1 MAPPENSPTL
11 THRRHFDSH
20 DDTISSVKKS
30 DNSTDNKPATTA
42 AVPHTSQEQFLVKY
56 EGHEYE
62 ISSFLDSHP
71 AGRNILLPFRNR
83 DMTTKFHD
91 VGHSA
96 EAKKILLKHKVHKT
110 EEDLAI
116 LAKESSSNK
125 EKVYKKVDAQFVM
138 RKLITP
144 EDKYFVHKFFGF
156 FSLMSFLYRYAY
168 VLPTTGN
175 LGMNGSM
182 LDIAT
187 LVIHFFLTFSSLIF
201 HVIEHRIPTRPLI
214 IYEEYRLHAIVFTT
228 RGILVSLLGFYCQDM
243 DVMQRRWLL
252 GAVILLVH
260 LTVDKI
266 TSVYGTKGVTA
277 VRNDGVLTFQYIGL
291 FYSYYQFVALG
302 SHLIWNDRLGDL
314 GFNTLI
320 AIQSSAFLMT
330 LKRKSLIRWYSHA
343 FWYSLCLALS
353 YYVMWSINGSLFFLY
368 PAILFFFRVK
378 FGLSKYVLWPLYVVG
393 LYYFNLTA

>member
-1 MAPPENSPTL
+1 M
-11 THRRHFDSH
+11 
-20 DDTISSVKKS
+20 
-30 DNSTDNKPATTA
+30 TTA
-42 AVPHTSQEQFLVKY
+42 ETLHHRSGHNDDQKAVSKSEDQFLVKY
-56 EGHEYE
+56 EGNDYE

-83 DMTTKFHD
+83 DLTNKFNEI
-91 VGHSA
+91 GHSA
-96 EAKKILLKHKVHKT
+96 EARKILLKHKIHKT
-110 EEDLAI
+110 DEDLAL
-116 LAKESSSNK
+116 LATESSTNK
-125 EKVYKKVDAQFVM
+125 EKVYKKVDAQFVF
-138 RKLITP
+138 RKLFTP
-144 EDKYFVHKFFGF
+144 EDKYLVHKFFGF
-156 FSLMSFLYRYAY
+156 CSLLSFLYRYVY

-175 LGMNGSM
+175 LGMDGSA
-182 LDIAT
+182 LDIVT

-201 HVIEHRIPTRPLI
+201 HVIEHRIPSRPLI
-214 IYEEYRLHAIVFTT
+214 IYEEYRLHAIIFTT
-228 RGILVSLLGFYCQDM
+228 RGILVSLLGFYCQEM
-243 DVMQRRWLL
+243 EVIQRRWLL
-252 GAVILLVH
+252 AMVILLSH
-260 LTVDKI
+260 LVVDYI
-266 TSVYGTKGVTA
+266 TSVHGMKGVTA

-291 FYSYYQFVALG
+291 FYSYYQIAALG
-302 SHLIWNDRLGDL
+302 SFVTWNDRLGDL

-378 FGLSKYVLWPLYVVG
+378 FGLSKYLLWPLYVII